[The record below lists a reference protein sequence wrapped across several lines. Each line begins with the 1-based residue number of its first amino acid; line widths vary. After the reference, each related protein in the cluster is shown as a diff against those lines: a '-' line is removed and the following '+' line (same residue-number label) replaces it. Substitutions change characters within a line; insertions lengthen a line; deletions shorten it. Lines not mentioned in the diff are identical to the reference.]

1 MPRKHRH
8 FRSSLLAPM
17 LVATLIRSVL
27 LAELALTS
35 SAWASSQSLLDIYQ
49 EAKANDPQLASADSA
64 NQAAQEIIEQ
74 AKAGYRPSVNF
85 LAGASANR
93 TDLKIVGNQA
103 PFPGGRNNFEGYQ
116 AQLQA
121 RQPIFRK
128 ENLERID
135 QSKVQVS
142 IADKQYHLAQ
152 QGLMLRTTQAYFD
165 MLLAQDR
172 IRLIDAQK
180 KAIQRQLQQAKATF
194 EVGSATITD
203 VNEAQARYDLIA
215 AQELSALNEMEIA
228 RRSLQA
234 ITGKLPEQLA
244 AVREDIQVTP
254 SLKPMQEWQDVTN
267 ASNLNIQIQQES
279 IQVSDKDIEIA
290 RAGHYPSV
298 DAVASYQDSY
308 SNGGQYGFG
317 SDLTSA
323 SIGVEVSIPLYQGGA
338 ATSRVRQAAFNRQK
352 AVDDL
357 QNALR
362 QTTLETQRAYLN
374 LNTSIGQ
381 VKALEQALKS
391 SQSQMDSTQLGYE
404 VGIRTSVDVLNAQ
417 QQYFSANR
425 DLLQARYNYL
435 VNIIRLK
442 TASGIVS
449 EADLQDIDQQ
459 LAKK

>member
-1 MPRKHRH
+1 MPVAM
-8 FRSSLLAPM
+8 LL
-17 LVATLIRSVL
+17 RCL
-27 LAELALTS
+27 LLTGFTLALPV
-35 SAWASSQSLLDIYQ
+35 WASSQSLVDIYQ
-49 EAKANDPQLASADSA
+49 EAKANDPVLASAGSA

-85 LAGASANR
+85 LAGANANR
-93 TDLKIVGNQA
+93 TDLKIVGSPA
-103 PFPGGRNNFEGYQ
+103 PFPGGRNTFEGYQ

-172 IRLIDAQK
+172 IALIDAQK
-180 KAIQRQLQQAKATF
+180 KAIQRQLQQANATF
-194 EVGSATITD
+194 AAGTASVTD
-203 VNEAQARYDLIA
+203 VNEAQARYDLVT
-215 AQELSALNEMEIA
+215 AQELSALNDMEIA

-244 AVREDIQVTP
+244 SVREDIQVTP

-267 ASNLNIQIQQES
+267 ASNLNIQIQQET
-279 IQVSDKDIEIA
+279 IQVSEKDIEIA
-290 RAGHYPSV
+290 RAGHYPAV

-317 SDLTSA
+317 GDLKSA
-323 SIGVEVSIPLYQGGA
+323 SIGVEVSMPLYQGGA
-338 ATSRVRQAAFNRQK
+338 VTSRVRQAAFNRQK
-352 AVDDL
+352 ALDDL

-374 LNTSIGQ
+374 LNTSIAQ

-459 LAKK
+459 LTRK

>member
-1 MPRKHRH
+1 MPVARLIRYL
-8 FRSSLLAPM
+8 LLAG
-17 LVATLIRSVL
+17 LS
-27 LAELALTS
+27 LASSAWTS
-35 SAWASSQSLLDIYQ
+35 PAWASSQSLLDIYQ
-49 EAKANDPQLASADSA
+49 EAKANDPQLASAGSA

-93 TDLKIVGNQA
+93 TDLKIVGSQA

-172 IRLIDAQK
+172 IKLIDAQK
-180 KAIQRQLQQAKATF
+180 KAIQRQLQQARATF

-215 AQELSALNEMEIA
+215 AQELSALNEIEIA
-228 RRSLQA
+228 RRSLQS

-267 ASNLNIQIQQES
+267 ASNLNIQIQQET
-279 IQVSDKDIEIA
+279 IQVSEKDIEIA

-374 LNTSIGQ
+374 LNTSIAQ

>member
-8 FRSSLLAPM
+8 FHSSLLAPM
-17 LVATLIRSVL
+17 PFATLIRSVL
-27 LAELALTS
+27 LAGLALTS

-49 EAKANDPQLASADSA
+49 EAKANDPQLASAGSA

-116 AQLQA
+116 AQVQA

-142 IADKQYHLAQ
+142 IADKQYHLVQ

-279 IQVSDKDIEIA
+279 IQVSEKDIEIA

-374 LNTSIGQ
+374 LNTSIAQ

>member
-8 FRSSLLAPM
+8 FHSSLLAPM

-27 LAELALTS
+27 LAGLALTS

-49 EAKANDPQLASADSA
+49 EAKANDPQLASAGSA

-279 IQVSDKDIEIA
+279 IQVSEKDIEIA

-374 LNTSIGQ
+374 LNTSIAQ